1 MNYLGVMTA
10 ANGAILTVRPIGPT
24 DVDRLERMFYRLSP
38 TTVYR
43 RFFSP
48 IQEPSRRM
56 LTWFTNVDHDRREA
70 LVAVHGNEIVAVARY
85 DGQPGSAD
93 AEIAVTVEDAWQH
106 QGIGHASP
114 AGSRPARWTTASS
127 GSSAPCFPTTER
139 RSASCT
145 GSRGTRAFGSA
156 MAPTRRWRRCRA
168 RADAVQRARLPPR
181 PAPTGGR
188 SRSR

>member
-24 DVDRLERMFYRLSP
+24 DADRLERMFYRLSP

-106 QGIGHASP
+106 QGIGHSLARRLAACALDHGFERFIGTMLPDNREAISLLHRLSRDASVRFSDGTYSAVAP
-114 AGSRPARWTTASS
+114 LSRAS
-127 GSSAPCFPTTER
+127 
-139 RSASCT
+139 
-145 GSRGTRAFGSA
+145 
-156 MAPTRRWRRCRA
+156 
-168 RADAVQRARLPPR
+168 
-181 PAPTGGR
+181 
-188 SRSR
+188 